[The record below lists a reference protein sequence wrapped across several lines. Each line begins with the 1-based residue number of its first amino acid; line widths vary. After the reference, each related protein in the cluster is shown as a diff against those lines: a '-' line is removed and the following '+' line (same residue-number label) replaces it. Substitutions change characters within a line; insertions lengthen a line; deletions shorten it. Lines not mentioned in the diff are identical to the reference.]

1 MHDFSD
7 NKVQDEEPREPSP
20 RVSHRSN
27 LSNAISLLRSEL
39 KVLVLLPLG
48 VFSVVISSF
57 IVIFIVAAFSGLDA
71 TVENEEISCS
81 SVAVI
86 FGLISVAG
94 LLIWNFA
101 LGSLTAALLR
111 KYRGLEFRFR
121 EAFFIS
127 MSAAPA
133 IILYSLLANVIIL
146 STITLTS
153 IDSWPEI
160 ASYCRAVIETPETN
174 ETIGLPSISLASG
187 SHWAV
192 MLRMSTFFGAGA
204 SSSLLLLGEII
215 LLSWSYVTFFWLP
228 LIIFKKIGLKV
239 NLFMSFSWARK
250 LFRTVAF
257 WLLIVES
264 IQFLVIVPLVS
275 LIGLAGLLLIL
286 PIYLFVLTPLTI
298 SYKVIVTQSVI
309 NDLNGQFEEGTD
321 NKLSDVIDNSYDPAR
336 AL

>member
-1 MHDFSD
+1 VHDFSD
-7 NKVQDEEPREPSP
+7 NQVQDEEPRESSP

-27 LSNAISLLRSEL
+27 LSNAISLLRSERKAL
-39 KVLVLLPLG
+39 FLLPLG
-48 VFSVVISSF
+48 VLSIVVSSF
-57 IVIFIVAAFSGLDA
+57 IVIFIVAAFSGLGA

-86 FGLISVAG
+86 FGLISVVG
-94 LLIWNFA
+94 LIIWNLV
-101 LGSLTAALLR
+101 LGSLAAALIR
-111 KYRGLEFRFR
+111 KYRGLEFEFR
-121 EAFFIS
+121 EVFLIS
-127 MSAAPA
+127 LSAAPA
-133 IILYSLLANVIIL
+133 IISYSLLANVIIL
-146 STITLTS
+146 GTITLTS

-160 ASYCRAVIETPETN
+160 ASYCRAVIETSETS
-174 ETIGLPSISLASG
+174 ETIGLPSINLASG

-192 MLRMSTFFGAGA
+192 ALRMSTFFGAGD
-204 SSSLLLLGEII
+204 SNSLLLLGEII

-228 LIIFKKIGLKV
+228 LIIFKKIGSKA

-250 LFRTVAF
+250 FFRTIAF
-257 WLLIVES
+257 WLLIVEF

-275 LIGLAGLLLIL
+275 LIGLAGLLLIM

-298 SYKVIVTQSVI
+298 SYKVIVTQSLI
-309 NDLNGQFEEGTD
+309 NDLNGQFDEGTD